1 MRAIALIGCV
11 TDLLVEVE
19 GQAARIS
26 AATSGSGS
34 MSRSPRTGR
43 SAACSRPLRSSRA
56 RSARSERTG
65 RGSRGASSTEC
76 VGGSAQGM
84 VRPPSPRAQPIY
96 GAVSIASHNHDRG
109 LHQRTA
115 ALRFERPTPYALQG
129 SPAVQT
135 MKAALVAAIGVVAL
149 ICCLL
154 PSSAEENSRLALIV
168 SIEGAIGPA
177 SASYVK
183 EALAKASERRAQVV
197 LLRINTPGGLNS
209 SMREIIADVL
219 ASPVPVVGYVAP
231 SGAHAASAGTYIL
244 YATHIAAM
252 APGTNIGAATPVQI
266 GGPLPGLPGGTPD
279 KGGKDKK
286 DGDQQSEP
294 KDQSKDQSKDQ
305 FKDAMTA
312 KVTNDAVAFIR
323 SLAELR
329 GRNADWAEKAVREA
343 ATLSA
348 NGALQSHAIELVAR
362 DQAELLR
369 QLDGREVEVAGGK
382 TQRLATKDA
391 VVEAI
396 DPGWISRFLAVIT
409 DPNVAFIL
417 LMVGIYGLIFEFMS
431 PGAVAP
437 GVVGAICLLI
447 GLYALNL
454 LPISYAGLALML
466 VGIVLLTVEAFNPT
480 VVIGLGGIIA
490 FVLGA
495 LMLFRV
501 EAPGYHLSWW
511 VIGITAAVFAGFAL
525 VVLGSLRRAARA
537 PERVGAQAMRGLPAE
552 VLDWSGSEGH
562 VFAHGERW
570 QARGAETFKPG
581 ETVEVA
587 NVVDLTLL
595 IRRAPARTG
604 EGGTS

>member
-1 MRAIALIGCV
+1 MLCKG
-11 TDLLVEVE
+11 
-19 GQAARIS
+19 AR
-26 AATSGSGS
+26 
-34 MSRSPRTGR
+34 
-43 SAACSRPLRSSRA
+43 
-56 RSARSERTG
+56 
-65 RGSRGASSTEC
+65 
-76 VGGSAQGM
+76 
-84 VRPPSPRAQPIY
+84 
-96 GAVSIASHNHDRG
+96 
-109 LHQRTA
+109 
-115 ALRFERPTPYALQG
+115 
-129 SPAVQT
+129 AVQT

-154 PSSAEENSRLALIV
+154 PGSAEERSRLALIV
-168 SIEGAIGPA
+168 SIDGAVGPA

-183 EALAKASERRAQVV
+183 EALAKARERRAEVVV
-197 LLRINTPGGLNS
+197 LRMNTPGGLNS

-219 ASPVPVVGYVAP
+219 ASSIPVVGYVAP

-266 GGPLPGLPGGTPD
+266 GGPLPGLPSGTPD
-279 KGGKDKK
+279 KDGKDKN
-286 DGDQQSEP
+286 DQP
-294 KDQSKDQSKDQ
+294 T
-305 FKDAMTA
+305 DAMTA
-312 KVTNDAVAFIR
+312 KATNDAVAFIR

-329 GRNADWAEKAVREA
+329 SRNADWAEKAVREA

-348 NGALQSHAIELVAR
+348 NGALQAHAIDLVAR

-369 QLDGREVEVAGGK
+369 QLDGRMVEVADGK

-396 DPGWISRFLAVIT
+396 EPGWISRFLAVIT

-417 LMVGIYGLIFEFMS
+417 LMIGIYGLIFEFMS

-454 LPISYAGLALML
+454 LPINYAGLALML
-466 VGIVLLTVEAFNPT
+466 MGLVLLTVEAFNPT

-495 LMLFRV
+495 LMLFRS

-511 VIGITAAVFAGFAL
+511 VIGITAAAFAGFAL
-525 VVLGSLRRAARA
+525 FVLGSLRRVGKA
-537 PERVGAQAMRGLPAE
+537 PALVGAQAMQGLPAE
-552 VLDWSGSEGH
+552 ILDWNGNEGH
-562 VFAHGERW
+562 VFTHGERW

-587 NVVDLTLL
+587 DVIDLTLL

-604 EGGTS
+604 EGGIS

>member
-1 MRAIALIGCV
+1 M
-11 TDLLVEVE
+11 
-19 GQAARIS
+19 
-26 AATSGSGS
+26 
-34 MSRSPRTGR
+34 
-43 SAACSRPLRSSRA
+43 
-56 RSARSERTG
+56 
-65 RGSRGASSTEC
+65 
-76 VGGSAQGM
+76 
-84 VRPPSPRAQPIY
+84 
-96 GAVSIASHNHDRG
+96 
-109 LHQRTA
+109 
-115 ALRFERPTPYALQG
+115 
-129 SPAVQT
+129 QT
-135 MKAALVAAIGVVAL
+135 MKAALVAAIGVAAL
-149 ICCLL
+149 MCGLR
-154 PSSAEENSRLALIV
+154 PSPAEENSRLALIV
-168 SIEGAIGPA
+168 SIDGAIGPA

-183 EALAKASERRAQVV
+183 EALAKASERRAEIV
-197 LLRINTPGGLNS
+197 LLRMNTPGGLNS

-219 ASPVPVVGYVAP
+219 ASPIPVVGYVAP

-244 YATHIAAM
+244 YASHIAAM
-252 APGTNIGAATPVQI
+252 APGTNIGAATPVQLS
-266 GGPLPGLPGGTPD
+266 GPLGGTPD
-279 KGGKDKK
+279 KDGKDKK
-286 DGDQQSEP
+286 DEP
-294 KDQSKDQSKDQ
+294 KD
-305 FKDAMTA
+305 AMMA

-329 GRNADWAEKAVREA
+329 GRNAEWAEKAVREA

-348 NGALQSHAIELVAR
+348 NAALEAHAIDLVAR

-369 QLDGREVEVAGGK
+369 QIDGRVVEVAGGK
-382 TQRLATKDA
+382 TQRLVTKDA

-396 DPGWISRFLAVIT
+396 DPGRISRFLAVIT

-417 LMVGIYGLIFEFMS
+417 LMVGIYGVIFEFIS

-454 LPISYAGLALML
+454 LPVNYAGLALML
-466 VGIVLLTVEAFNPT
+466 VGLVLLTIEAFNPT

-495 LMLFRV
+495 LMLFRG
-501 EAPGYHLSWW
+501 EAPGYQLSWW
-511 VIGITAAVFAGFAL
+511 VIGITASVFVGFAL
-525 VVLGSLRRAARA
+525 VVLGSLRRVGKA
-537 PERVGAQAMRGLPAE
+537 PALVGAKAMRGLPAE
-552 VLDWSGSEGH
+552 VLDWNGNEGH

-604 EGGTS
+604 EGGPS

>member
-1 MRAIALIGCV
+1 MLCKGAL
-11 TDLLVEVE
+11 
-19 GQAARIS
+19 
-26 AATSGSGS
+26 
-34 MSRSPRTGR
+34 
-43 SAACSRPLRSSRA
+43 
-56 RSARSERTG
+56 
-65 RGSRGASSTEC
+65 
-76 VGGSAQGM
+76 
-84 VRPPSPRAQPIY
+84 
-96 GAVSIASHNHDRG
+96 
-109 LHQRTA
+109 
-115 ALRFERPTPYALQG
+115 
-129 SPAVQT
+129 AVQT
-135 MKAALVAAIGVVAL
+135 MKAALVAAITVVAL

-154 PSSAEENSRLALIV
+154 PSSAEESSRLALIV
-168 SIEGAIGPA
+168 SIDGAIGPA
-177 SASYVK
+177 SASYVR
-183 EALAKASERRAQVV
+183 EALAKASERRAEIV
-197 LLRINTPGGLNS
+197 LLRMNTPGGLNS

-219 ASPVPVVGYVAP
+219 ASPIPVIGYVAP

-266 GGPLPGLPGGTPD
+266 GGPLPGLPSGAPD
-279 KGGKDKK
+279 KDGKDKK
-286 DGDQQSEP
+286 DEP
-294 KDQSKDQSKDQ
+294 
-305 FKDAMTA
+305 KDAMTA
-312 KVTNDAVAFIR
+312 KATNDAVAFIR

-329 GRNADWAEKAVREA
+329 SRNADWAEKAVREA

-348 NGALQSHAIELVAR
+348 NGALEAHAIDLVAR

-369 QLDGREVEVAGGK
+369 QLDGRVVEVAGGK

-396 DPGWISRFLAVIT
+396 EPGRISRFLAVIT

-454 LPISYAGLALML
+454 LPINYAGLALML
-466 VGIVLLTVEAFNPT
+466 VGLVLLTVEAFNPT

-501 EAPGYHLSWW
+501 EAPGYQLSWW
-511 VIGITAAVFAGFAL
+511 VIGITTAVFVGFAL
-525 VVLGSLRRAARA
+525 VVLGSLRRAAKA
-537 PERVGAQAMRGLPAE
+537 PERVGAQAMRGLSAE
-552 VLDWSGSEGH
+552 ILDWNGNEGH

-570 QARGAETFKPG
+570 QARGADTFEPG

-587 NVVDLTLL
+587 SVVDLTLL

>member
-1 MRAIALIGCV
+1 M
-11 TDLLVEVE
+11 
-19 GQAARIS
+19 
-26 AATSGSGS
+26 
-34 MSRSPRTGR
+34 
-43 SAACSRPLRSSRA
+43 
-56 RSARSERTG
+56 
-65 RGSRGASSTEC
+65 
-76 VGGSAQGM
+76 
-84 VRPPSPRAQPIY
+84 
-96 GAVSIASHNHDRG
+96 
-109 LHQRTA
+109 
-115 ALRFERPTPYALQG
+115 
-129 SPAVQT
+129 QT

-154 PSSAEENSRLALIV
+154 PSSAEENGRLALIV
-168 SIEGAIGPA
+168 SIDGAIGPA

-183 EALAKASERRAQVV
+183 EALAKASERRAEVV
-197 LLRINTPGGLNS
+197 LLRLNTPGGLNS

-219 ASPVPVVGYVAP
+219 ASPIPVVGYVAP

-244 YATHIAAM
+244 YATHIAVM

-266 GGPLPGLPGGTPD
+266 GGPLPGLPSGPAD
-279 KGGKDKK
+279 KDGKDKK
-286 DGDQQSEP
+286 DEP
-294 KDQSKDQSKDQ
+294 
-305 FKDAMTA
+305 KDAMTA

-348 NGALQSHAIELVAR
+348 NAALEAHAIDLVAR

-369 QLDGREVEVAGGK
+369 QLDGRVVEVAGGK
-382 TQRLATKDA
+382 TQRLVTKDA
-391 VVEAI
+391 VVETI
-396 DPGWISRFLAVIT
+396 DPGPISRFLAVIT

-454 LPISYAGLALML
+454 LPINYAGLALML
-466 VGIVLLTVEAFNPT
+466 VGLVLLTIEAFNPT
-480 VVIGLGGIIA
+480 VVIGLGGIVA

-495 LMLFRV
+495 LMLFRG

-511 VIGITAAVFAGFAL
+511 VIGITAAVFVGFAL
-525 VVLGSLRRAARA
+525 VVLGSLRRVGRA
-537 PERVGAQAMRGLPAE
+537 PALVGAQAMRGLPAE
-552 VLDWSGSEGH
+552 VLDWNGNEGH

-570 QARGAETFKPG
+570 QARGAETFEPG

-587 NVVDLTLL
+587 NIIDLTLL
-595 IRRAPARTG
+595 IRRAPTG

>member
-1 MRAIALIGCV
+1 
-11 TDLLVEVE
+11 
-19 GQAARIS
+19 
-26 AATSGSGS
+26 
-34 MSRSPRTGR
+34 
-43 SAACSRPLRSSRA
+43 
-56 RSARSERTG
+56 
-65 RGSRGASSTEC
+65 
-76 VGGSAQGM
+76 
-84 VRPPSPRAQPIY
+84 
-96 GAVSIASHNHDRG
+96 
-109 LHQRTA
+109 
-115 ALRFERPTPYALQG
+115 
-129 SPAVQT
+129 
-135 MKAALVAAIGVVAL
+135 MKAALVAAITVVAL

-154 PSSAEENSRLALIV
+154 PSSAEESKRVALVV
-168 SIEGAIGPA
+168 SIDGAIGPA
-177 SASYVK
+177 SASYVR
-183 EALAKASERRAQVV
+183 EALATASERRAEVV
-197 LLRINTPGGLNS
+197 LLRMNTPGGLNS

-219 ASPVPVVGYVAP
+219 ASHVPVIGYVAP

-266 GGPLPGLPGGTPD
+266 GGPLPGLPSGTPD
-279 KGGKDKK
+279 KDGKDKK
-286 DGDQQSEP
+286 DEP
-294 KDQSKDQSKDQ
+294 
-305 FKDAMTA
+305 KDAMTA
-312 KVTNDAVAFIR
+312 KATNDAVAFIR

-329 GRNADWAEKAVREA
+329 NRNAEWAERAVREA

-348 NGALQSHAIELVAR
+348 NGALEAHAIDLVAR

-369 QLDGREVEVAGGK
+369 QVDGRVVELAGGK

-396 DPGWISRFLAVIT
+396 EPGQISRFLAVIT
-409 DPNVAFIL
+409 NPNVAFIL

-437 GVVGAICLLI
+437 GVIGAICLLI

-454 LPISYAGLALML
+454 LPINYAGLALML
-466 VGIVLLTVEAFNPT
+466 VGLVLLTVEAFNPT
-480 VVIGLGGIIA
+480 VVVGFGGIIA

-495 LMLFRV
+495 MMLFRS
-501 EAPGYHLSWW
+501 EAPGYQLSWW
-511 VIGITAAVFAGFAL
+511 VIGTTAVVFSGFAL
-525 VVLGSLRRAARA
+525 IVLGSLRRVRKA
-537 PERVGAQAMRGLPAE
+537 PALVGAQAMRGLPAE
-552 VLDWSGSEGH
+552 VLDWNGNEGH

-595 IRRAPARTG
+595 IRRTPARTG

>member
-1 MRAIALIGCV
+1 M
-11 TDLLVEVE
+11 
-19 GQAARIS
+19 
-26 AATSGSGS
+26 
-34 MSRSPRTGR
+34 
-43 SAACSRPLRSSRA
+43 
-56 RSARSERTG
+56 
-65 RGSRGASSTEC
+65 
-76 VGGSAQGM
+76 
-84 VRPPSPRAQPIY
+84 
-96 GAVSIASHNHDRG
+96 
-109 LHQRTA
+109 
-115 ALRFERPTPYALQG
+115 
-129 SPAVQT
+129 QT

-154 PSSAEENSRLALIV
+154 PGSAEESGRLALVV
-168 SIEGAIGPA
+168 SIDGAIGPA

-183 EALAKASERRAQVV
+183 EALAKASERRAEVV
-197 LLRINTPGGLNS
+197 LLRMNTPGGLNS

-219 ASPVPVVGYVAP
+219 ASPIPVVGYVAP

-266 GGPLPGLPGGTPD
+266 GGPLPGLPSGTPD
-279 KGGKDKK
+279 KDGKDKH
-286 DGDQQSEP
+286 DEP
-294 KDQSKDQSKDQ
+294 
-305 FKDAMTA
+305 KDAMTGKA
-312 KVTNDAVAFIR
+312 TNDAVAFIR
-323 SLAELR
+323 SIAELR
-329 GRNADWAEKAVREA
+329 GRNADWAEKAVRDA

-348 NGALQSHAIELVAR
+348 NGALEAHAIDLVAR

-369 QLDGREVEVAGGK
+369 QLDGRVVEVAGGK

-396 DPGWISRFLAVIT
+396 DPGPISRFLAVIT
-409 DPNVAFIL
+409 NPNVAFIL
-417 LMVGIYGLIFEFMS
+417 LMVGFYGLIFEFVS

-454 LPISYAGLALML
+454 LPINYAGLALLL
-466 VGIVLLTVEAFNPT
+466 VGLVLLTVEAFNPT

-511 VIGITAAVFAGFAL
+511 VIGTTAAVFAGFAL
-525 VVLGSLRRAARA
+525 VVLGSLRRAGRA
-537 PERVGAQAMRGLPAE
+537 PARVGAQAMQGLPAE
-552 VLDWSGSEGH
+552 VLDWNGIEGH
-562 VFAHGERW
+562 VFTHGERW
-570 QARGAETFKPG
+570 RARGAETFKPG
-581 ETVEVA
+581 EMVEVA
-587 NVVDLTLL
+587 GVVDLTLL
-595 IRRAPARTG
+595 IRRAPVGTG